1 LASASR
7 ANDEYKRSHA
17 RAKLNFRYELGIRQP
32 PDRRFPFSPLVAA
45 SIRQIHP
52 EYLGIESIDRRGTAK
67 LQIPIANQP
76 FK

>member
-1 LASASR
+1 LASVPR
-7 ANDEYKRSHA
+7 ANNEYKRSHA
-17 RAKLNFRYELGIRQP
+17 RVKLNFRQLGISRRQP
-32 PDRRFPFSPLVAA
+32 SDEFLFSPVVAA
-45 SIRQIHP
+45 SRQIHP